1 MAKRPST
8 PAGPSATPA
17 GPQIALLEPRL
28 KALRERLAHLKLDAI
43 LLTHAADIAYLTN
56 FGGHDSVALVTA
68 NAVTVITD
76 GRYEEEVA
84 TNAPQAR
91 AIIRTKTLTEAVA
104 AALTRLRLSR
114 VGFETNFV
122 TFGFI
127 EGIKRQLRADG
138 NSIKLQPLPDLMLTL
153 RRVKDADEVERTRV
167 AIHNAQDA
175 FDKVIRKVRPG
186 TTEGAIAG
194 DLIRAMRATGA
205 SDAAFEPIVAAGAH
219 GSLPHYR
226 PDATKLENDSSLL
239 VDWGATVNG
248 YRSDLTRVVFLGKV
262 HPKMEEIYKIVL
274 EANEAVI
281 GSLRAGLNCKAVDG
295 IARKLIKKAGYGDR
309 FNHGLGH
316 GLGRDIHEEPRL
328 HYLKDK
334 DHLEPGN
341 IVTVEPG
348 IYLPGLGGVRIEDD
362 VLITE
367 NGCEVLTSLDKSF
380 DWARSVIGG

>member
-1 MAKRPST
+1 MAKRPLT
-8 PAGPSATPA
+8 LVNPHAG
-17 GPQIALLEPRL
+17 LLEPRL
-28 KALRERLAHLKLDAI
+28 RSLRERLAHLKLDAI
-43 LLTHAADIAYLTN
+43 ILTHAADIAYLTN
-56 FGGHDSVALVTA
+56 FGGHDSVAIVTPT
-68 NAVTVITD
+68 AVVVVTD
-76 GRYEEEVA
+76 GRYEQEVA
-84 TNAPQAR
+84 TNAPQVR
-91 AIIRTKTLTEAVA
+91 AIIRAKALTEAVA
-104 AALTRLRLSR
+104 AALARLRLGK

-127 EGIKRQLRADG
+127 DGIKRQFRAGGTSLR
-138 NSIKLQPLPDLMLTL
+138 LTPLSDLMLSL
-153 RRVKDADEVERTRV
+153 RRIKDADEVERTRV

-175 FDKVIRKVRPG
+175 FNRVIRTVRPG
-186 TTEGAIAG
+186 TNEGAIAG

-226 PDATKLENDSSLL
+226 PDATIVENDSSLL

-262 HPKMEEIYKIVL
+262 HPKMEQIYKVCL
-274 EANEAVI
+274 EANETVI

-295 IARKLIKKAGYGDR
+295 IARKLIKKAGFGEQ

-328 HYLKDK
+328 HYLRDK
-334 DHLEPGN
+334 DYLEPGN
-341 IVTVEPG
+341 LVTVEPG

-380 DWARSVIGG
+380 DWARTVIGG